1 MGNTLNN
8 KKANG
13 LALLPFLVFIVVYM
27 GAGLVYQSKG
37 VDMAFYQFPSVTAMF
52 LAVLVAFIMFKGSIN
67 EKFDTFAKG
76 AANVDVLT
84 MLIIYIL
91 AGAFATVAAEMGGR
105 DATVNLGLSLV
116 PVQFLAAGLFVIAA
130 FMGTATGTSMGTI
143 SAITPIA
150 VGVAEKGGL
159 NMMVVLGAVIGG
171 AMFGDNLSMISD
183 TTIAATRSQHCEMR
197 DKFRV
202 NFLTALPA
210 ALVTIVVLLIVGRPE
225 TVTEIGDLSY
235 SFIKVIPYL
244 LVLILALVGMN
255 VFLVLTI
262 GIFAAGIVG
271 IATGA
276 IDLAGFAQA
285 VYNGFCGMNEV
296 FFLTLLCGGMSEL
309 IAKNGGIEWIIQK
322 LGKVMKGNKSAQ
334 VGIAAMVSLCD
345 CATANNTVAIIVA
358 GDMAREVSH
367 EYKVD
372 PRRTASLLDMFSCV
386 FQGIIPYGAQLL
398 VASSLCNATVTNGT
412 TISARRFAQALKNH
426 GNEVRVI
433 ATGKPADY
441 KYAVRQMRF
450 FPVVEHLITS
460 QGMRLA
466 IPNRHVFEKA
476 AAWADVVHFM
486 MPSPLGIMG
495 LKHVEKLGIPHTA
508 AFHCQ
513 PENITFTLHMGNS
526 RRVNDFVYNRFRD
539 TFFNRFTHIHCP
551 SNMIANQL
559 RQHGYTAR
567 LHVIS
572 NGISPEY
579 IYGKREKEP
588 WMQGLFNVLMVGRY
602 AGEKRQDE
610 LIDACAKSRHAREI
624 QVILAG
630 KGPLEKKY
638 RRLAE
643 KLPNPIVMEFYE
655 PARLLE
661 ILHMADLYVHT
672 SDAEIEA
679 MSCME
684 AFACGLVPVIADSP
698 RSATPQFAL
707 DERSLF
713 PAGDTDALAQRIDWW
728 IEHPEERQAMERRYA
743 EHARQYS
750 LEESIRQTEEMFRQ
764 AIAEQRGAKA

>member
-1 MGNTLNN
+1 M
-8 KKANG
+8 K
-13 LALLPFLVFIVVYM
+13 I
-27 GAGLVYQSKG
+27 
-37 VDMAFYQFPSVTAMF
+37 
-52 LAVLVAFIMFKGSIN
+52 VLVIDQ
-67 EKFDTFAKG
+67 FDD
-76 AANVDVLT
+76 AN
-84 MLIIYIL
+84 
-91 AGAFATVAAEMGGR
+91 
-105 DATVNLGLSLV
+105 
-116 PVQFLAAGLFVIAA
+116 
-130 FMGTATGTSMGTI
+130 
-143 SAITPIA
+143 
-150 VGVAEKGGL
+150 
-159 NMMVVLGAVIGG
+159 
-171 AMFGDNLSMISD
+171 
-183 TTIAATRSQHCEMR
+183 
-197 DKFRV
+197 
-202 NFLTALPA
+202 
-210 ALVTIVVLLIVGRPE
+210 
-225 TVTEIGDLSY
+225 
-235 SFIKVIPYL
+235 
-244 LVLILALVGMN
+244 
-255 VFLVLTI
+255 
-262 GIFAAGIVG
+262 
-271 IATGA
+271 
-276 IDLAGFAQA
+276 
-285 VYNGFCGMNEV
+285 
-296 FFLTLLCGGMSEL
+296 
-309 IAKNGGIEWIIQK
+309 
-322 LGKVMKGNKSAQ
+322 
-334 VGIAAMVSLCD
+334 
-345 CATANNTVAIIVA
+345 
-358 GDMAREVSH
+358 
-367 EYKVD
+367 
-372 PRRTASLLDMFSCV
+372 
-386 FQGIIPYGAQLL
+386 
-398 VASSLCNATVTNGT
+398 NGT

-638 RRLAE
+638 GRLAE